1 MSEETKTKL
10 IKTAKGAL
18 IAGGGVALTY
28 FLQIAG
34 SLDFGVYSALAA
46 GLAAALINAVKEWVR
61 TYEK

>member
-1 MSEETKTKL
+1 MKQETKTKL

-28 FLQIAG
+28 FLQGIG
-34 SLDFGVYSALAA
+34 DLDFGAYSALVA
-46 GLAAALINAVKEWVR
+46 GLIAVLINGIKEAMR

>member
-1 MSEETKTKL
+1 MNQETKTKL

-28 FLQIAG
+28 FLQVAG

-46 GLAAALINAVKEWVR
+46 GLAAVLINGIKEFVR